1 MKAKDLMGRKVYD
14 KDAIEVGKINDF
26 EVNTTTF
33 AIEKIYIK
41 AGLTTYYKTEPDKI
55 DRIGDTIILSIPKGE
70 LKS

>member
-14 KDAIEVGKINDF
+14 KDAIEVVKISDF
-26 EVNTTTF
+26 EVNTSTF

-41 AGLTTYYKTEPDKI
+41 SGLTTQHKTEPSKI

-70 LKS
+70 LK